1 MPRYRIELIERE
13 GKPAGSR
20 TSNSETFDLSSD
32 IEAIQRSLEMYR
44 SRKSSVAGYRVIDAG
59 SGKVVDQWTMRAPE
73 PLVTRSSAT
82 TKNKRQRRQDTHRR
96 TGRVARKKRRS
107 RAARLG

>member
-13 GKPAGSR
+13 GKPARSR
-20 TSNSETFDLSSD
+20 TSNSETFDLSGD
-32 IEAIQRSLEMYR
+32 IEAIQRALEMYR

-73 PLVTRSSAT
+73 PLVTRSSTT
-82 TKNKRQRRQDTHRR
+82 TKNKRQRGQDTHRR
-96 TGRVARKKRRS
+96 TGCVAR
-107 RAARLG
+107 